1 MPKMLGRVELNYT
14 ICSMHVLFRGHIIY
28 IWCYDAACCAMLTR
42 ALHMTAR
49 LSMPDQALSCQTAGR
64 AMRHA
69 LQVPRCVQPSRPVSD
84 VSTLVTN
91 LRI

>member
-1 MPKMLGRVELNYT
+1 MPEMLGNVQTDNT

-28 IWCYDAACCAMLTR
+28 IWCYDAACCGMLMR
-42 ALHMTAR
+42 APHMTAR
-49 LSMPDQALSCQTAGR
+49 LSMPDQALSCQAAGR

-84 VSTLVTN
+84 VSTLGTN